1 MLPQWLSGK
10 EFTCNPRDADS
21 IHGMGI
27 CPGEG
32 NGNPHQYSCLENPM
46 VREAWH
52 THVLSHSSSHL
63 SSLASCSSNPF
74 PPPHSY
80 WTTSLSSA
88 CTPKGCCF
96 TLHTPLMTPV
106 LIIVIFPW
114 KNSSSTAFNP
124 FGSVSP
130 LFLWDDCFF
139 YTSQYNEIV
148 TQTMT
153 ENLLIS
159 EAVLGIED

>member
-114 KNSSSTAFNP
+114 KNSSSKKFSTRFWTTYWRIWSVPWFGGFKFRSLHSYCCFLMILLLFYHFNN
-124 FGSVSP
+124 F
-130 LFLWDDCFF
+130 
-139 YTSQYNEIV
+139 
-148 TQTMT
+148 
-153 ENLLIS
+153 
-159 EAVLGIED
+159 